1 MLFPKHNSL
10 FAETKDA
17 IIGRLRDIYINI
29 DPMLFYLYPFYH
41 TINYKEGLLL
51 SDGMLLVLES
61 WPGIEPFKQTV
72 VIGSHSDSYKFM
84 TTNKTVENEIELRSF
99 AMCKGNDF
107 KDNLPTQHEFE
118 CFCLQNNI
126 DISKV
131 KLYDELEVNNQ
142 LLMFA
147 KSVGIPEDILESW
160 RL

>member
-1 MLFPKHNSL
+1 MLFPKYNAKQIEQCNQVIQQVASKFPRISMSL
-10 FAETKDA
+10 LWLYPYYKSTESSYKDTMVMLDGTTLLFQQWSVVESKEEQLVCYNRDDYRFFVDKQYVMTKDTDYS
-17 IIGRLRDIYINI
+17 GE
-29 DPMLFYLYPFYH
+29 H
-41 TINYKEGLLL
+41 
-51 SDGMLLVLES
+51 
-61 WPGIEPFKQTV
+61 
-72 VIGSHSDSYKFM
+72 
-84 TTNKTVENEIELRSF
+84 
-99 AMCKGNDF
+99 
-107 KDNLPTQHEFE
+107 PTQHEFE

>member
-1 MLFPKHNSL
+1 MLFPKHNKEYIDQVSNIIQRISDKFPSINVGLLWLYPYYKSCGSSYKDNILMLDGTSL
-10 FAETKDA
+10 IVQGWGSDEAKNPDTVYINRDDYRFFIDKQYVMTKDTDYS
-17 IIGRLRDIYINI
+17 GE
-29 DPMLFYLYPFYH
+29 H
-41 TINYKEGLLL
+41 
-51 SDGMLLVLES
+51 
-61 WPGIEPFKQTV
+61 
-72 VIGSHSDSYKFM
+72 
-84 TTNKTVENEIELRSF
+84 
-99 AMCKGNDF
+99 
-107 KDNLPTQHEFE
+107 PTQHEFE

>member
-1 MLFPKHNSL
+1 MLFPKYNAKQIEQHNQVIQQVASKFPRISMSL
-10 FAETKDA
+10 LWLYPYYKITESSYKDTMIMLDGTTLLFQQWSFVESKEEQIVCYNGNDYRFFVDKQYVMTKDTDYS
-17 IIGRLRDIYINI
+17 GEY
-29 DPMLFYLYPFYH
+29 
-41 TINYKEGLLL
+41 
-51 SDGMLLVLES
+51 
-61 WPGIEPFKQTV
+61 
-72 VIGSHSDSYKFM
+72 
-84 TTNKTVENEIELRSF
+84 
-99 AMCKGNDF
+99 
-107 KDNLPTQHEFE
+107 PTQTEFG

>member
-1 MLFPKHNSL
+1 MLFPKYNAKQIEQCNSVIQQVASKFPRINMSLLWLYPYYKSTESSYKDTMVMLDGTTLL
-10 FAETKDA
+10 FQQWSVVESKEEQLVCYNRDDYRFFVDKQYVMTKDTDYS
-17 IIGRLRDIYINI
+17 GE
-29 DPMLFYLYPFYH
+29 H
-41 TINYKEGLLL
+41 
-51 SDGMLLVLES
+51 
-61 WPGIEPFKQTV
+61 
-72 VIGSHSDSYKFM
+72 
-84 TTNKTVENEIELRSF
+84 
-99 AMCKGNDF
+99 
-107 KDNLPTQHEFE
+107 PTQHEFE

>member
-1 MLFPKHNSL
+1 MLFPKYNAKQTEQCNQVIQQVASKFPRISMSL
-10 FAETKDA
+10 LWLYPYYKSTESSYKDTMVMLDGTTLLFQQWSVVESKEEQLVCYNRDDYRFFVDKQYVMTKDTDYS
-17 IIGRLRDIYINI
+17 GE
-29 DPMLFYLYPFYH
+29 H
-41 TINYKEGLLL
+41 
-51 SDGMLLVLES
+51 
-61 WPGIEPFKQTV
+61 
-72 VIGSHSDSYKFM
+72 
-84 TTNKTVENEIELRSF
+84 
-99 AMCKGNDF
+99 
-107 KDNLPTQHEFE
+107 PTQHEFE

>member
-1 MLFPKHNSL
+1 MLFPKYNAKQIEQYNQVIQQVASKFPRISMSL
-10 FAETKDA
+10 LWLYPYYKNTESSYKDTMVMLDGTTLLFQQWSVVESKEEQLVCYNRDDYRFFVDKQYVMTKDTDYS
-17 IIGRLRDIYINI
+17 GE
-29 DPMLFYLYPFYH
+29 H
-41 TINYKEGLLL
+41 
-51 SDGMLLVLES
+51 
-61 WPGIEPFKQTV
+61 
-72 VIGSHSDSYKFM
+72 
-84 TTNKTVENEIELRSF
+84 
-99 AMCKGNDF
+99 
-107 KDNLPTQHEFE
+107 PTQHEFE

>member
-1 MLFPKHNSL
+1 MLFPKYNAKQIEQCNQVIQQVASKFPRISMSL
-10 FAETKDA
+10 
-17 IIGRLRDIYINI
+17 LW
-29 DPMLFYLYPFYH
+29 LYPY
-41 TINYKEGLLL
+41 YK
-51 SDGMLLVLES
+51 STES
-61 WPGIEPFKQTV
+61 
-72 VIGSHSDSYKFM
+72 SYKDTM
-84 TTNKTVENEIELRSF
+84 VMLDGTTLLFQQWSVVESKEEQLVCYNRDDYRFFIDKQYV
-99 AMCKGNDF
+99 MV
-107 KDNLPTQHEFE
+107 KDTDYSSEHPTQHEFE

>member
-1 MLFPKHNSL
+1 MLFPKYNAKQIEQCNQVIQQVASKFPRISMSL
-10 FAETKDA
+10 LWLYPYYKNTESSYKDTMVMLDGTTLLFQQWSVVESKEDQLVCYNRDDYRFFVDKQYVMTKDTDYS
-17 IIGRLRDIYINI
+17 GE
-29 DPMLFYLYPFYH
+29 H
-41 TINYKEGLLL
+41 
-51 SDGMLLVLES
+51 
-61 WPGIEPFKQTV
+61 
-72 VIGSHSDSYKFM
+72 
-84 TTNKTVENEIELRSF
+84 
-99 AMCKGNDF
+99 
-107 KDNLPTQHEFE
+107 PTQHEFE

>member
-1 MLFPKHNSL
+1 MLFPKYNAKQIEQCNQVIQQVASKFPRISMSL
-10 FAETKDA
+10 LWLYPYYKSTESSYKDTMVMLDGTTLLFQRWSVVESKEEQLVCYNRDDYRFFVDKQYVMTKDTDYS
-17 IIGRLRDIYINI
+17 GE
-29 DPMLFYLYPFYH
+29 H
-41 TINYKEGLLL
+41 
-51 SDGMLLVLES
+51 
-61 WPGIEPFKQTV
+61 
-72 VIGSHSDSYKFM
+72 
-84 TTNKTVENEIELRSF
+84 
-99 AMCKGNDF
+99 
-107 KDNLPTQHEFE
+107 PTQHEFE

>member
-1 MLFPKHNSL
+1 MLFPKYNAKQIEQCNQVIQQVASKFPRISMGL
-10 FAETKDA
+10 
-17 IIGRLRDIYINI
+17 LW
-29 DPMLFYLYPFYH
+29 LYPY
-41 TINYKEGLLL
+41 YK
-51 SDGMLLVLES
+51 STES
-61 WPGIEPFKQTV
+61 
-72 VIGSHSDSYKFM
+72 SYKDTM
-84 TTNKTVENEIELRSF
+84 VMLDGTTLLFQQWSVVESKEEQLVCYNGYDYRFFVDKQYVMVREFDYVGEV
-99 AMCKGNDF
+99 
-107 KDNLPTQHEFE
+107 PTQHEFE

>member
-1 MLFPKHNSL
+1 
-10 FAETKDA
+10 
-17 IIGRLRDIYINI
+17 
-29 DPMLFYLYPFYH
+29 
-41 TINYKEGLLL
+41 
-51 SDGMLLVLES
+51 MLLVPES
-61 WPGIEPFKQTV
+61 WTDIEPFKQTV
-72 VIGSHSDSYKFM
+72 VIGSHSYKFM

-147 KSVGIPEDILESW
+147 KSVGIPEDILGSW

>member
-1 MLFPKHNSL
+1 MLFPKYNAKQIEQYNQVIQQVASKFPRISMSL
-10 FAETKDA
+10 
-17 IIGRLRDIYINI
+17 LW
-29 DPMLFYLYPFYH
+29 LYPY
-41 TINYKEGLLL
+41 YK
-51 SDGMLLVLES
+51 STDYDGE
-61 WPGIEPFKQTV
+61 
-72 VIGSHSDSYKFM
+72 H
-84 TTNKTVENEIELRSF
+84 
-99 AMCKGNDF
+99 
-107 KDNLPTQHEFE
+107 PTQTEFG